1 MDKRDESAVGAV
13 DTRTVLRL
21 VLAPNSQEDHE
32 VEDKVRRTLLRSC
45 ASPSTWP
52 IPASSPPAR
61 RPGQLDDRDNHDDD
75 DNDDQY
81 DDVNDYRVV
90 NRERPNAQFLSSIV
104 IFIKEF

>member
-1 MDKRDESAVGAV
+1 MLHLPPGPSRHH
-13 DTRTVLRL
+13 RLR
-21 VLAPNSQEDHE
+21 
-32 VEDKVRRTLLRSC
+32 
-45 ASPSTWP
+45 
-52 IPASSPPAR
+52 R

-75 DNDDQY
+75 DNDDQYDKY

>member
-81 DDVNDYRVV
+81 DEYDDVNDYRVV
-90 NRERPNAQFLSSIV
+90 NGLMHNF
-104 IFIKEF
+104 